1 MHILQ
6 PDLVHVGGILNALD
20 IAAMAEANGIALAPH
35 CPLSP
40 VAFMACLHVVVTS
53 RAGWIL
59 EWSKG
64 LHYNASGATGSVD
77 PWLRYIAEPQ
87 WPQFDVDTGGH
98 LALPTGPGLGVDID
112 WNEVLRAAATGVT
125 WRDERMEL
133 GDGTRANW

>member
-1 MHILQ
+1 
-6 PDLVHVGGILNALD
+6 
-20 IAAMAEANGIALAPH
+20 
-35 CPLSP
+35 
-40 VAFMACLHVVVTS
+40 MACLHVVVTS

-64 LHYNASGATGSVD
+64 LHYNASGATASVD

-87 WPQFDVDTGGH
+87 WPQFDVDADGH

-125 WRDERMEL
+125 WRDERMVL